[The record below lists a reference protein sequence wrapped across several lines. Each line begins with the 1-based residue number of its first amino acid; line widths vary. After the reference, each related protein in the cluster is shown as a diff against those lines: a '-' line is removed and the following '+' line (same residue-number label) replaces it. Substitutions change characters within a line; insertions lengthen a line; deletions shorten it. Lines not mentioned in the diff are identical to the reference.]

1 MPAESARDQLLNLSN
16 SPDLHAHDPKDLL
29 EVQLAAAQEMFEE
42 HRGEVAPLD
51 FRAREANIEKIRSV
65 ADLVPLLF
73 AHASY
78 KSYPMSFITHGRWD
92 RLLKWYDS
100 MSAVPVRDVPL
111 DDVATIDDFVDRL
124 WEHGYY
130 ACLTSGTSGKCSFL
144 NHTDADR
151 RLSAEMRMQHWG
163 WPGSSEVGG
172 KLRAYRFAPPSGPNR
187 GLDNWRNSVAHFA
200 DPDQVQYLIDEP
212 MRPSHHMEAGALR
225 AAIANGTASPADIA
239 RYEEQTAQR
248 AARVAER
255 FEAMVDDIVAH
266 LDEPLLLAGGWARQ
280 HQLVEAL
287 RARGVAPGRFH
298 PDTIISAGGGRK
310 DPSTPRDVVEQVF
323 RFYGPVR
330 RVNSGYSM
338 SEMSDAHR
346 ECEHGRYHFL
356 PWVLVLVL
364 DESGERLL
372 GPAEGRVEGR
382 YACVDVSYQGRWGG
396 VISGDRVVVDSG
408 PCPCGRPGATIL
420 PGIERYGE
428 LDDDD
433 KVLCAAAVDQYVRG
447 LVGA

>member
-1 MPAESARDQLLNLSN
+1 
-16 SPDLHAHDPKDLL
+16 
-29 EVQLAAAQEMFEE
+29 
-42 HRGEVAPLD
+42 
-51 FRAREANIEKIRSV
+51 
-65 ADLVPLLF
+65 
-73 AHASY
+73 
-78 KSYPMSFITHGRWD
+78 
-92 RLLKWYDS
+92 
-100 MSAVPVRDVPL
+100 
-111 DDVATIDDFVDRL
+111 
-124 WEHGYY
+124 
-130 ACLTSGTSGKCSFL
+130 
-144 NHTDADR
+144 
-151 RLSAEMRMQHWG
+151 
-163 WPGSSEVGG
+163 
-172 KLRAYRFAPPSGPNR
+172 
-187 GLDNWRNSVAHFA
+187 
-200 DPDQVQYLIDEP
+200 
-212 MRPSHHMEAGALR
+212 
-225 AAIANGTASPADIA
+225 IANGTASPADIA

-323 RFYGPVR
+323 RFYGPVRRVGSGYSMSEVSDAHRECEHGRSAFWPWVLVLVLDECGVRVLGPAEGPVR